1 MDGQG
6 YSREVAFS
14 QSVINIGADNGNDI
28 VLRGSSVA
36 DFHALMHY
44 DSGHWS
50 LSSLNGAY
58 RTSVNGLAM
67 GAEGTVLQNGSIVEI
82 GPYRLTM
89 MLNGINTDIII
100 QSPAEAGSSPDED
113 SIGTNE
119 NIQLEIT
126 RMDQTEL
133 DAGAAAEIELTV
145 TNAGPLVANMQ
156 LQLQGIPSA
165 WVQIIPPVLNL
176 NEGRKGTFLV
186 RISPPRNSSAAAGL
200 YSIHFVAI
208 SPNYPRN
215 TGVAD
220 TTLTILP
227 YSEFLLSGPTPL
239 QLKLSRGK
247 QTDIADF
254 VVINNSN
261 AVGAYFVQSRDDSN
275 ELNFAY
281 QKTGSGAVAAG
292 QEMITVQA
300 GDRARIPMEITAKK
314 VPLLGMTS
322 KHHHYYTEV
331 TPSDRPGE
339 TQTIAGEVVVKPTIH
354 TMVLLLLLALLVLSV
369 AVIFQPYI
377 HTFDL
382 QDGRNSQVIVAGS
395 STHLRWNVSRFA
407 STITLNNGQADSG
420 VSRGGSEYVNP
431 TSSVTYT
438 LTAEN
443 FLSKLLNITHK
454 KTVQV
459 LVVPMRPAIDVF
471 SVDKSRAL
479 FDESVTLNWSVEP
492 NATSATI
499 TTNKAANQLTAE
511 NYTGK
516 LSQGYQTDSLISLK
530 AQNDSGYDVKSLF
543 VNVAEDSITL
553 NKFVVWVRPNG
564 IAVPENN
571 DVRRN
576 TRWGSLQVTGGTAN
590 RGTGVN
596 PQPAAQSN
604 TLEIPDNFNTVGYG
618 TQNLNP
624 EVMAVS
630 GQAMPSGSYSYQPPA
645 GSGSPSTELLV
656 SPALNPTA
664 TPIPTVDAPSL
675 AADNVIVRATAAPS
689 TSPEGTSS
697 NRDFTI
703 KLAEVIEDPLADSG
717 YRVISY
723 YPDYVLQ
730 KQEQILVEWNVDGV
744 SKVKIEN
751 LSGDDLTNNGGE
763 YSYPEK
769 STTYTLTAQVG
780 ETKKVYSLPVNVAGE
795 ADNGEGSGLNC
806 ELKANATT
814 LKVPGTVML
823 TWSGGGTN
831 RVQLVSSTQA
841 EKEND
846 EAEKKKEEEAKA
858 AGQSYTKPTPGP
870 LSGGTI
876 GDYLQP
882 SGFMRVNVDKQTTFM
897 LNAYDASNNVICTKS
912 VEVKYEGGVDKKDVT
927 LAITR
932 IADSNN
938 VVRGVY
944 TLGQTV
950 FYTVALSGY
959 EKGKDPSGNVM
970 LTDGV
975 TTCSMTLP
983 VTTCS
988 FQAKKLGDLTITAVY
1003 AGDDTYNKA
1012 TATAKERVVEKL
1024 PTSIQINSAIK
1035 PTSDTA
1041 DVEVELLWDHNHSY
1055 GFVPGGI
1062 VTLTAGSSSC
1072 DINIDDKSMTCAGEV
1087 NVVKVATAEDE
1098 NQKENKEKGYTAGSV
1113 YISVKNLGLKDLT
1126 ADRVTAVYKG
1136 DDYFKTSTSQSV
1148 LFMKIPTTIEISEA
1162 YKPDKDHANVKTLLS
1177 WDENKTGGRLPTGT
1191 LKYTVGTGSCTLEIE
1206 TGKLSCEP
1214 KTGTVSKD
1222 HHNYTISNML
1232 LEQNGADRISV
1243 EYSGDSLFNA
1253 STSTQVLFATIPTE
1267 LEISEAEK
1275 TSDGGLNATITLS
1288 WDKTAPEGMT
1298 PGKTIKLTLSS
1309 DNSGK
1314 NKSASV
1320 TTESTGAN
1328 SVSDSTTNT
1337 DTTET
1342 ETTGASCTLLITG
1355 DEPKFTDCKGEVSVK
1370 TTEDKKRIYEIK
1382 NLDMGSSKGDTLKAE
1397 YSGDGTFIS
1406 STSLPVFFNI
1416 IDTELTLSHAIKSS
1430 DNRISLTAKLTPEKT
1445 AESGEKPTGTI
1456 VFTSGAATCTL
1467 DISDPEKLKFDG
1479 CTGNVSVDSDG
1490 NYTITNMVM
1499 KGTPGASISAEY
1511 SGDGVYG
1518 KSTSPTVSFGKV
1530 DTTMAFDDNSVKKE
1544 ADNPLLV
1551 NFTSMLRWKQSDL
1564 TDKNIPATTKPTGT
1578 ITFKIGT
1585 DVEKPVDTCTLD
1597 IETLSF
1603 SCKGENTDVKKVT
1616 SSEELEFT
1624 LKKILLSKENT
1635 DADRV
1640 KAVYSGDAY
1649 FNPSESTIDLF
1660 KKLDPKLKIV
1670 KITDESGVEH
1680 QWYAPEQTVIVE
1692 ASIESGTTG
1701 KVKIT
1706 VDTASCDIELPNKT
1720 CELKLAKVTGSRNVV
1735 ASYDGDSNYNSGT
1748 AQKKIEISEP
1758 KDLTVVITKIT
1769 DMNGVEQKN
1778 TDGTYEYGMGETV
1791 KVYVDLQDF
1800 DSKEVP
1806 TGKIKITIGDATKE
1820 IEYPEGVCEL
1830 TLPTQKGTYAAVAEY
1845 EGNGYYETKKSD
1857 EVKINVLSKKI
1868 NLEITAIKGKI
1879 GDEYRDKQPYFVYD
1893 PKVTDINKRGQEIMI
1908 CAYLTKESDTDPDP
1922 SGVIII
1928 SDLDHKGPD
1937 EQPIKYGEINAPG
1950 GCIPTAPNE
1959 IRVKEYTGTIT
1970 LTAQYPGDDEHYGS
1984 RTAIK
1989 TMIVQNRIEPKLEF
2003 YAYRTITSGLKNGSI
2018 LFMFDYD
2025 PELPDQYGVSP
2036 YVDETTGSTVPQN
2049 ISFTMDSWTCTY
2061 NLKDADKV
2069 TETGTSDGLS
2079 GNCVSTDSD
2088 TVTKIKYYKD
2098 YGIFEIENVAF
2109 PAIQDSEKIKG
2120 SYNGNTYF
2128 YSDEMADQDVYR
2140 EDKGFTRIVLSDPL
2154 RIINTTGEK
2163 ITHAFLT
2170 ATMSY
2175 NQNIKDTG
2183 GNIQKPAGK
2192 LEVRNSADSVIMEC
2206 PFDLDATTF
2215 ECGKVEKSGTR
2226 FIFTFENMAVPTADD
2241 KVKVRFDSGN
2251 NYFEDSNVAT
2261 ADLVNESAPVITL
2274 QDAVKISST
2283 KADLRI
2289 IVEEMN
2295 TLTKKYNV
2303 YPYVRI
2309 GSKVNEDDPEARRC
2323 LFNIATKEFE
2333 GTDCTKDGY
2342 SEDGD
2347 AFILKGVSGIIWEN
2361 DKYASAALVNTY
2373 TSNSFAEADFPKDGI
2388 KYSYNQ
2394 IATTLELTDVL
2405 KYNDTHAFM
2414 SFNIKYDEAEAA
2426 KYGAEPTGL
2435 LVFTTQNADGS
2446 DHAVCGMCLGDDG
2459 CDNDTPCDVQPTFV
2473 IDHETGDTHWEIQ
2486 NYRIPDDFTKVS
2498 LEYKGDEIFGD
2509 SYSGDLYYIAEKAR
2523 ISIVNAV
2530 KTANSIYMT
2539 YTFSGL
2545 GELTEKYIPNLR
2557 IRAESNDGNKT
2568 CEYSVSDD
2576 KYSSGCSVG
2585 EVIEKGNTI
2594 IVKNLNGILSEGDTA
2609 LSLYFASDYLE
2620 PSEYPKDRKDYTKF
2634 YTSMKVTDVLKV
2646 YDQMYLTAE
2655 LTYNETPRDSYGMEP
2670 TGTLSMEPNTIQPA
2684 TSCSFD
2690 LAAETFSCGELSK
2703 SGNKV
2708 VFTFKNQYVLN
2719 NASSVTVTYS
2729 GDDFYNQS
2737 SDFGNAATES
2747 INITVN
2753 SAKKTNKNNGYMA
2766 LTIPELGP
2774 LSKKYGVYPQFRITS
2789 TSGAGGELYC
2799 DFDRSS
2805 LQLVSGPCK
2814 YDSIQRKA
2822 SGSNDLIIIK
2832 NLSGIVQ
2839 SDAYKFSAGLRN
2851 QGNSF
2856 GVGEKQVGRF
2866 NVDIQLSDDPQPVRL
2881 KNKNSVGYNA
2891 FADVVMTYD
2900 ADGEI
2905 AAYYGD
2911 LRPTGTITIRGG
2923 SSAFAADIGSSGCN
2937 SNGWSEECKE
2947 WTYSTGQVSLRASS
2961 MNLSLSATQFTP
2973 EYSGDDIFGPKTGA
2987 AKGVTDITAAVSITD
3002 NPVKYT
3008 TTGGANFT
3016 FTAANVPLMIK
3027 YKILTHFQIQGFGGS
3042 WTSTISVLVSLD
3054 DTGKI
3059 VFGSAYYGT
3068 VMEHTGGDNFKVRG
3082 YGSTDSSFFNNYN
3095 RVGMV
3100 ITGDRWRDDAGK
3112 PHSAQRKLQQVTYFS
3127 ASPASVSFG
3136 PLTLGGN

>member
-1191 LKYTVGTGSCTLEIE
+1191 LKYTVGNGSCTLEIE

-1320 TTESTGAN
+1320 TTESTGVN

-1416 IDTELTLSHAIKSS
+1416 IDTELTLSNAVKSS
-1430 DNRISLTAKLTPEKT
+1430 DNRISLTAKLTPDEEDPQGRKT
-1445 AESGEKPTGTI
+1445 TGTI

-1518 KSTSPTVSFGKV
+1518 KSTSPTVTF
-1530 DTTMAFDDNSVKKE
+1530 N
-1544 ADNPLLV
+1544 
-1551 NFTSMLRWKQSDL
+1551 
-1564 TDKNIPATTKPTGT
+1564 NIITETT
-1578 ITFKIGT
+1578 ITDASKTKVTTGGA
-1585 DVEKPVDTCTLD
+1585 EKDAANLTV
-1597 IETLSF
+1597 TLS
-1603 SCKGENTDVKKVT
+1603 
-1616 SSEELEFT
+1616 
-1624 LKKILLSKENT
+1624 
-1635 DADRV
+1635 
-1640 KAVYSGDAY
+1640 
-1649 FNPSESTIDLF
+1649 
-1660 KKLDPKLKIV
+1660 
-1670 KITDESGVEH
+1670 
-1680 QWYAPEQTVIVE
+1680 W
-1692 ASIESGTTG
+1692 
-1701 KVKIT
+1701 
-1706 VDTASCDIELPNKT
+1706 VDS
-1720 CELKLAKVTGSRNVV
+1720 
-1735 ASYDGDSNYNSGT
+1735 
-1748 AQKKIEISEP
+1748 
-1758 KDLTVVITKIT
+1758 
-1769 DMNGVEQKN
+1769 
-1778 TDGTYEYGMGETV
+1778 
-1791 KVYVDLQDF
+1791 
-1800 DSKEVP
+1800 
-1806 TGKIKITIGDATKE
+1806 
-1820 IEYPEGVCEL
+1820 
-1830 TLPTQKGTYAAVAEY
+1830 VAE
-1845 EGNGYYETKKSD
+1845 GKK
-1857 EVKINVLSKKI
+1857 
-1868 NLEITAIKGKI
+1868 
-1879 GDEYRDKQPYFVYD
+1879 P
-1893 PKVTDINKRGQEIMI
+1893 
-1908 CAYLTKESDTDPDP
+1908 
-1922 SGVIII
+1922 
-1928 SDLDHKGPD
+1928 
-1937 EQPIKYGEINAPG
+1937 
-1950 GCIPTAPNE
+1950 
-1959 IRVKEYTGTIT
+1959 TGTIT
-1970 LTAQYPGDDEHYGS
+1970 LTAGSGTCELNVETAKLSGCDGTVTKSGYKFVITNMILSDSQAGTVKAKYNGDSQFLASESQEISFNKVDTSISIESLAKISEELANLEAILDWDQSIAAQEPTGTLTFIAADSTEEKKSCVYDIESKAFTTCTELDGSSVDPYNTFTFIVNNMPLGDASVDRMTVKYSGDDVFNPSTSTMKLFEKIPTELVLKDVSKPGSLSANATADLTWSGANSGGAMPTGTITFTIGTGGETCVYTMGSGNFTCLEEGQTVISVTEKPDGEFILAVTKMLLKTTGADRISAKYSGDSLFMESSTNYYGFDKIDPNLTILKVTDDEGKTHEWYKPEQDVRVYIDMPGEVAGTAPTGPVTVTIDSATCTITYPQNFCSLKLSKVKSDAMTVTATYAGDDFYLSGKATLDPPIKVRDPQPLKVEITKITDENGNEQKEAGEYVYAINEPVIVSVFLSDFDETEQPTGDIKVNIGSSSCTISWPNASSCKLTTPSEKKTYEAIAEYQGNGYYDKTSSDPVKVNITGLKINLEITSITNTNQDSHGDYIEQPYYVYDPKGGDEHKGKGQTIRVCTYLSDYDTTQTPTNQITLYDLEHDKDKTDQLESYDAPGTCKTFDV
-1984 RTAIK
+1984 RKFTGEITLTALYSGDNNYVSKTATK
-1989 TMIVQNRIEPKLEF
+1989 TMIVQNKLEPEMYF
-2003 YAYRTITSGLKNGSI
+2003 LAYRTVPYFSNKGSI

-2025 PELPDQYGVSP
+2025 TSLPDQYDVSP
-2036 YVDETTGSTVPQN
+2036 FVDGSDPVHPEQS
-2049 ISFTMDSWTCTY
+2049 ISFKIGTDWKCTY
-2061 NLKDADKV
+2061 NLGNVKNV
-2069 TETGTSDGLS
+2069 TEEGITVDLTSGCGDGA
-2079 GNCVSTDSD
+2079 T
-2088 TVTKIKYYKD
+2088 IKVYKD
-2098 YGIFEIENVAF
+2098 YGIFEIENVTF
-2109 PAIQDSEKIKG
+2109 PESTEDITG
-2120 SYNGNTYF
+2120 SYDGNTYF
-2128 YSDEMADQDVYR
+2128 YDETETDKVYQEDQGY
-2140 EDKGFTRIVLSDPL
+2140 TRIDLSDAL
-2154 RIINTTGEK
+2154 RINNEK
-2163 ITHAFLT
+2163 DNNAHAFLT
-2170 ATMSY
+2170 AALSY
-2175 NQNIKDTG
+2175 NQSIKDES
-2183 GNIQKPAGK
+2183 GNKQKPAGK
-2192 LEVRNSADSVIMEC
+2192 LVVKNGESSIAEC
-2206 PFDLDATTF
+2206 PFDLDEMTF
-2215 ECGKVEKSGTR
+2215 SNCGTVAESGDR
-2226 FIFTFENMAVPTADD
+2226 FIFTFENLQITSSVD
-2241 KVKVRFDSGN
+2241 KVIVQFVANTGG
-2251 NYFEDSNVAT
+2251 YFQDSNKAT
-2261 ADLVNESAPVITL
+2261 SDEFKNESAPVIEL
-2274 QDAVKISST
+2274 QDALKLNANQ
-2283 KADLRI
+2283 ADFQI
-2289 IVEEMN
+2289 IVRGVG

-2309 GSKVNEDDPEARRC
+2309 SSKVEKDGEDTRTC
-2323 LFNIATKEFE
+2323 LFNMNEKKFE
-2333 GTDCTKDGY
+2333 GSGCFLSGY

-2347 AFILKGVSGIIWEN
+2347 AFTLKGVRGTDFIYQEDRWATVILETKNFANLSSHLFEN
-2361 DKYASAALVNTY
+2361 PVDTTAYYGVKIP
-2373 TSNSFAEADFPKDGI
+2373 TSIVLS
-2388 KYSYNQ
+2388 
-2394 IATTLELTDVL
+2394 DVL
-2405 KYNDTHAFM
+2405 KYNDRHAFLTFALTYENVENPPFGDAPNGWITISQNNTDGSNPSRCYIQFGTELVPDQGCNEDM
-2414 SFNIKYDEAEAA
+2414 EISVNIDQTTGVSYYSIQGLDSWADQTKVTVS
-2426 KYGAEPTGL
+2426 YGADDNYSDSSAESAFTSEYPQAVIQNVVHKDGL
-2435 LVFTTQNADGS
+2435 AYSVFELKNMGSLSEKYELNNAIRFTSYGS
-2446 DHAVCGMCLGDDG
+2446 GDPKSCDYNLSSGTISASCQLGSLTK
-2459 CDNDTPCDVQPTFV
+2459 N
-2473 IDHETGDTHWEIQ
+2473 GDTYTLKGLNGGFKSDDTHFSVSVLSDKYPSETVFSRDKEPYGKI
-2486 NYRIPDDFTKVS
+2486 NTSLRILRENDGFFPMRILDAHVFLKAELTYTDYYGIIPSGKMVFSTDGNNNNHTWSCEADAASTGVCTPK
-2498 LEYKGDEIFGD
+2498 KGDGYGGTASVSVTTGSAGMTTYIANNLSMDKTWLNNGSGTRVD
-2509 SYSGDLYYIAEKAR
+2509 AAYSGDEVYSNSSAGQMATYITPNYYNVSAYKYQNGAR
-2523 ISIVNAV
+2523 IDGTFQVAV
-2530 KTANSIYMT
+2530 LDHTQ
-2539 YTFSGL
+2539 
-2545 GELTEKYIPNLR
+2545 KYNFF
-2557 IRAESNDGNKT
+2557 NKIT
-2568 CEYSVSDD
+2568 VRVSDNQEW
-2576 KYSSGCSVG
+2576 G
-2585 EVIEKGNTI
+2585 KGNTI
-2594 IVKNLNGILSEGDTA
+2594 SSYADLSSGEIPQKFTVTNGGYTGTVNVSTTYQYHTFQLTNWHYRYSSSGFSSIYRYFWVA
-2609 LSLYFASDYLE
+2609 LESPYLE
-2620 PSEYPKDRKDYTKF
+2620 
-2634 YTSMKVTDVLKV
+2634 
-2646 YDQMYLTAE
+2646 
-2655 LTYNETPRDSYGMEP
+2655 TPWNYHVAL
-2670 TGTLSMEPNTIQPA
+2670 GT
-2684 TSCSFD
+2684 
-2690 LAAETFSCGELSK
+2690 
-2703 SGNKV
+2703 
-2708 VFTFKNQYVLN
+2708 
-2719 NASSVTVTYS
+2719 
-2729 GDDFYNQS
+2729 QS
-2737 SDFGNAATES
+2737 S
-2747 INITVN
+2747 
-2753 SAKKTNKNNGYMA
+2753 
-2766 LTIPELGP
+2766 
-2774 LSKKYGVYPQFRITS
+2774 
-2789 TSGAGGELYC
+2789 
-2799 DFDRSS
+2799 
-2805 LQLVSGPCK
+2805 
-2814 YDSIQRKA
+2814 
-2822 SGSNDLIIIK
+2822 
-2832 NLSGIVQ
+2832 
-2839 SDAYKFSAGLRN
+2839 
-2851 QGNSF
+2851 
-2856 GVGEKQVGRF
+2856 
-2866 NVDIQLSDDPQPVRL
+2866 
-2881 KNKNSVGYNA
+2881 
-2891 FADVVMTYD
+2891 
-2900 ADGEI
+2900 
-2905 AAYYGD
+2905 
-2911 LRPTGTITIRGG
+2911 
-2923 SSAFAADIGSSGCN
+2923 SSA
-2937 SNGWSEECKE
+2937 
-2947 WTYSTGQVSLRASS
+2947 
-2961 MNLSLSATQFTP
+2961 
-2973 EYSGDDIFGPKTGA
+2973 
-2987 AKGVTDITAAVSITD
+2987 
-3002 NPVKYT
+3002 
-3008 TTGGANFT
+3008 
-3016 FTAANVPLMIK
+3016 
-3027 YKILTHFQIQGFGGS
+3027 
-3042 WTSTISVLVSLD
+3042 
-3054 DTGKI
+3054 
-3059 VFGSAYYGT
+3059 
-3068 VMEHTGGDNFKVRG
+3068 
-3082 YGSTDSSFFNNYN
+3082 
-3095 RVGMV
+3095 
-3100 ITGDRWRDDAGK
+3100 
-3112 PHSAQRKLQQVTYFS
+3112 
-3127 ASPASVSFG
+3127 ASVSMS
-3136 PLTLGGN
+3136 LSLGN